1 MTKKLSTTS
10 TNASSAAEAQ
20 AVKLLN
26 ASASAILEVDSS
38 GHIMFASQP
47 IYNLFGYHPD
57 ELLGKSI
64 EFLIP
69 ERKRAGHHV
78 HFDRFLQQAENRSM
92 GMGSSF
98 PGLHKKGHEV
108 NISIGLTLLDSEFS
122 EGLSVVVTI
131 SEANTLQKVEESLK
145 DSRKQNLLSQAE
157 NQRLLAM
164 VHNSQNI
171 TMLVEPD
178 MTISWVNSAL
188 TKMLGYAGRDV
199 VGKHPLFCIAEK
211 NSSEELLLLNQ
222 SFERHLVYSGKFQF
236 IHQDGALVWV
246 DVNVYPSYVDE
257 KFLGFVVHIN
267 DVDAHQNLI
276 EEALRQKEDLESTAK
291 IARLGTWVLNLA
303 TNQLHWSDEVYA
315 IHEIEPGTHIDV
327 AEAINFYAPEARPV
341 VNKAIQDSI
350 ESGNEWDLEL
360 PFITA
365 KNNRIWV
372 RAVGYV
378 EYEDG
383 TPARLKGA
391 FQDITDL
398 KNAVAASEAA
408 NKAKSLFLANM
419 SHEIRTPINGV
430 LGMNDL
436 LLSSG
441 LNDKQTEYANIV
453 KQSAESLL
461 YLINELLDFNK
472 LEAGKL
478 QLFARN
484 FDLRERITEGIQW
497 HVHAAN
503 KKDVD
508 FTVDFAADL
517 PLLIH
522 LDDYRLTQ
530 IVNNLC
536 SNAVKFT
543 HEGSITLSFSLQDPS
558 TLLIKIVDTGIGI
571 SKKNLA
577 NVFNQFEQVDSS
589 ITRAYSGTGLG
600 LSICRQLVDM
610 MKGEL
615 GVESQEG
622 KGSTFWFTMPFE
634 TAEQT
639 KGIDKHQSL
648 SPSLIISSQE
658 NVINQW
664 QNIKVNNALDLH
676 VVQTVSNA
684 LAELKLSHRWLN
696 IVIMPDASDSID
708 IALFAKSVMRLG
720 MMKIKIF
727 WPKEAGADHLEAN
740 VYSYAHEIS
749 FLDNQNMLAKN
760 LNAILNVVLSHQVG
774 QTDERLS
781 VLENKRLL
789 IAEDNQINQVVYT
802 EMLSYLNIELDIAGD
817 GAEAIRLIEQNG
829 AYDFVLMD
837 CQMPI
842 MDGFEATKLI
852 RSSDKQEIAQQ
863 RIIAA
868 TAHGMAED
876 LEACLQIG
884 MNDYL
889 VKPFTQEQ
897 LISALIRNL

>member
-1 MTKKLSTTS
+1 
-10 TNASSAAEAQ
+10 
-20 AVKLLN
+20 
-26 ASASAILEVDSS
+26 
-38 GHIMFASQP
+38 
-47 IYNLFGYHPD
+47 
-57 ELLGKSI
+57 
-64 EFLIP
+64 
-69 ERKRAGHHV
+69 
-78 HFDRFLQQAENRSM
+78 
-92 GMGSSF
+92 
-98 PGLHKKGHEV
+98 
-108 NISIGLTLLDSEFS
+108 
-122 EGLSVVVTI
+122 
-131 SEANTLQKVEESLK
+131 
-145 DSRKQNLLSQAE
+145 
-157 NQRLLAM
+157 
-164 VHNSQNI
+164 
-171 TMLVEPD
+171 
-178 MTISWVNSAL
+178 
-188 TKMLGYAGRDV
+188 
-199 VGKHPLFCIAEK
+199 
-211 NSSEELLLLNQ
+211 
-222 SFERHLVYSGKFQF
+222 
-236 IHQDGALVWV
+236 
-246 DVNVYPSYVDE
+246 
-257 KFLGFVVHIN
+257 
-267 DVDAHQNLI
+267 
-276 EEALRQKEDLESTAK
+276 
-291 IARLGTWVLNLA
+291 
-303 TNQLHWSDEVYA
+303 
-315 IHEIEPGTHIDV
+315 
-327 AEAINFYAPEARPV
+327 
-341 VNKAIQDSI
+341 
-350 ESGNEWDLEL
+350 
-360 PFITA
+360 
-365 KNNRIWV
+365 
-372 RAVGYV
+372 
-378 EYEDG
+378 
-383 TPARLKGA
+383 
-391 FQDITDL
+391 
-398 KNAVAASEAA
+398 
-408 NKAKSLFLANM
+408 
-419 SHEIRTPINGV
+419 
-430 LGMNDL
+430 
-436 LLSSG
+436 
-441 LNDKQTEYANIV
+441 
-453 KQSAESLL
+453 
-461 YLINELLDFNK
+461 
-472 LEAGKL
+472 
-478 QLFARN
+478 
-484 FDLRERITEGIQW
+484 
-497 HVHAAN
+497 
-503 KKDVD
+503 
-508 FTVDFAADL
+508 
-517 PLLIH
+517 
-522 LDDYRLTQ
+522 
-530 IVNNLC
+530 
-536 SNAVKFT
+536 
-543 HEGSITLSFSLQDPS
+543 
-558 TLLIKIVDTGIGI
+558 
-571 SKKNLA
+571 
-577 NVFNQFEQVDSS
+577 
-589 ITRAYSGTGLG
+589 
-600 LSICRQLVDM
+600 

-897 LISALIRNL
+897 LLSALIRNL